1 MHAVV
6 SLAAVIFLKKRG
18 EENMIYYTSDL
29 HLGHENCIAM
39 CNRPFSSVEE
49 MDEQLIEAW
58 NKRVHADDLV
68 FILGD
73 LIYKSALAPE
83 EYLRRLKGKKYL
95 VIGNHDR
102 SWLDKVN
109 LADYFIGWAPLNV
122 MNTGRGKA
130 TLCHFPLIEHEG
142 RFMIHGHLH
151 ANTDRKAWEYVRNDP
166 RAYNAGVD
174 VNGYKPVTFDE
185 LVANNEAFKAAHAS
199 DTVSAIR
206 KGVNF

>member
-1 MHAVV
+1 
-6 SLAAVIFLKKRG
+6 
-18 EENMIYYTSDL
+18 MIYYTSDL
-29 HLGHENCIAM
+29 HLGHENCISM
-39 CNRPFSSVEE
+39 CNRPFSSIEE
-49 MDEQLIEAW
+49 MDEKLIAAW

-73 LIYKSALAPE
+73 LIYKSARAPE
-83 EYLRRLKGKKYL
+83 EYLKRLKGKKYL

-102 SWLDKVN
+102 TWTDKVN

-151 ANTDRKAWEYVRNDP
+151 ANTDRKAWEYVRDDP

-174 VNGYKPVTFDE
+174 VNGYMPVTFEE
-185 LVANNEAFKAAHAS
+185 LVANNDAFKAAH
-199 DTVSAIR
+199 VIE
-206 KGVNF
+206 KI